1 MARDEHGLPV
11 PGEASPL
18 PWSANEERDEQ
29 VNERRIDDH
38 DGVRVAGVWD
48 DDDNRFMVHS
58 ANWIIPCREIVRRL
72 SVWYD
77 ESGKP
82 GGSVSFNVIEV
93 SRDAAKLWADM
104 QRDAKRGDD
113 VH

>member
-1 MARDEHGLPV
+1 MGGIRASGGEWVLEDEFLC
-11 PGEASPL
+11 L
-18 PWSANEERDEQ
+18 
-29 VNERRIDDH
+29 DDFDFTIH
-38 DGVRVAGVWD
+38 A
-48 DDDNRFMVHS
+48 

-93 SRDAAKLWADM
+93 SRDAASLWAKM
-104 QRDAKRGDD
+104 QEEAKGGDGG
-113 VH
+113 

>member
-1 MARDEHGLPV
+1 MANDEYGMPV
-11 PGEASPL
+11 PHSESPL
-18 PWSANEERDEQ
+18 PWSASGKDEWAW
-29 VNERRIDDH
+29 VKTETGNGNYET
-38 DGVRVAGVWD
+38 GVCEPYFRAD
-48 DDDNRFMVHS
+48 ADFIVHS

-77 ESGKP
+77 EC
-82 GGSVSFNVIEV
+82 GSVSFNVIEV